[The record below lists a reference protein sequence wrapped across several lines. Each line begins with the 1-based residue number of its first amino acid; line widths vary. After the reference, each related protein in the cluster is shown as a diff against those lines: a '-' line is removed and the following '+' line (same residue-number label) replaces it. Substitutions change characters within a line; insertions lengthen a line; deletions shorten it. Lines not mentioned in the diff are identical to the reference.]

1 MQARIY
7 IIFNIFADIG
17 KNITFY
23 IYKISTKNS

>member
-7 IIFNIFADIG
+7 IIFNIFADMG

-23 IYKISTKNS
+23 IYKISTKSS